1 MRVVIEVDEG
11 GSCDIQSELDSVA
24 LWWVL
29 SHAYRA
35 IEHKFF
41 APGSVA
47 APDAPLPATAP
58 LIVSPDRHIK
68 PANYKTPVGL

>member
-35 IEHKFF
+35 IEQKFF
-41 APGSVA
+41 APNSIA
-47 APDAPLPATAP
+47 APDAPLPEKP
-58 LIVSPDRHIK
+58 LIL
-68 PANYKTPVGL
+68 PADGIRTPHYKTPVGL